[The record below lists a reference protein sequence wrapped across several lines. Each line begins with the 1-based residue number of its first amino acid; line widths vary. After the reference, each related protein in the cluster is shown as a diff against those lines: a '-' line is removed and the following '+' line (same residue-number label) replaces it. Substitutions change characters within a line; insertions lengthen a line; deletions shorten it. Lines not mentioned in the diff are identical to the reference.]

1 MVRLSNLEE
10 RMHVSL
16 VGLAALAEIEVRAH
30 AALVSD
36 SLDGC
41 AAASIAFNLF
51 VNLTGLVSGALA

>member
-1 MVRLSNLEE
+1 
-10 RMHVSL
+10 MHVSL